1 MQECR
6 EQGRDSRRRREG
18 SGFDG
23 RRLRVVDTPVSF
35 SAELA
40 SDPPARDSSRDVVVN
55 GDLGGFVA
63 NPTRPCRGYA
73 AARICFINHC
83 IDYASTK
90 SRRFIAAIGLDA
102 LRLFPFRRRWNY
114 AIAAAALVAMSSS
127 IANAESFSIKCI
139 YGPGVIYMSFDT
151 DSGKVVEET
160 LSGRPLKG
168 RIDKI
173 DGERIDFHIVIPG
186 TPDMDIVWDGK
197 KKTLT
202 TVPIPGNM
210 SRDGTVVECAATEL
224 RSMLSH
230 YDSM

>member
-1 MQECR
+1 MQQCR

-23 RRLRVVDTPVSF
+23 RRLRVVDTPISL
-35 SAELA
+35 SAGLGCN
-40 SDPPARDSSRDVVVN
+40 PPARDSSRSVVVN
-55 GDLGGFVA
+55 GRLGGLAA
-63 NPTRPCRGYA
+63 NATRPRRGYA
-73 AARICFINHC
+73 VARICFINHC

-90 SRRFIAAIGLDA
+90 SRRFIPAMGLDA
-102 LRLFPFRRRWNY
+102 LRIFQFRRCWNY
-114 AIAAAALVAMSSS
+114 TIRSAALLAMSCSV
-127 IANAESFSIKCI
+127 ANAESFSIKCI

-210 SRDGTVVECAATEL
+210 SRDRTVVECAATEL